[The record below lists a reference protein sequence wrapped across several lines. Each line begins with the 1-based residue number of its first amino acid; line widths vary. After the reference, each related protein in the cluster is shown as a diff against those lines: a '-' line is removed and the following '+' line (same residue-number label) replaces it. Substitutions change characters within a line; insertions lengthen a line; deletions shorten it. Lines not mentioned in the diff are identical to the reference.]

1 MQPTWRQ
8 ALVLIAAWLQGWR
21 AWGHFKPFI
30 VYNHT
35 VPSAL
40 QQSFQDFLDRC
51 RRSVLRCVL
60 KSPSPDNNCIS
71 AWKHDLHTAA
81 TVSRKRRLQAAEAAV
96 QAAHKS
102 TSTRPLTRTLTGDH
116 CCAGSPTAF

>member
-21 AWGHFKPFI
+21 AWGLFKPFI
-30 VYNHT
+30 VDNHT
-35 VPSAL
+35 ISPAL

-51 RRSVLRCVL
+51 RRSVLRCIL

-81 TVSRKRRLQAAEAAV
+81 TVFANDACQCRKLLCKQHTGLQVLGLLPE
-96 QAAHKS
+96 
-102 TSTRPLTRTLTGDH
+102 L
-116 CCAGSPTAF
+116 